1 MKSSLEQTFEKFA
14 HKKNG
19 PSKPKKKRNP
29 PRIASIVGI
38 GLGLVVS
45 LNLCIYLHKTQ
56 VLDVRVDGVNLL
68 ADQRAQILS
77 ESAEKYLKDVWSQIS
92 FYTRKPTLAAGLV
105 VADEKI
111 IKATKKSILES
122 IDGAFAVHFV
132 KRGQAA
138 FDDSVKPPIRFT
150 ELEMIRNAELRKDTP
165 PEAAKYENRW
175 ILNFVAPVPYDANQ
189 ESIAS
194 MILSIELEALQQA
207 IVSDKVSLGEIVLQQ
222 KFGANKAVDVLKVGS
237 GSIGLAST
245 KNIPDSFW
253 QIRFTPSY
261 YLFESAKKDVT
272 LVYGVA
278 AIASLLI
285 TLLFFVIGRIIG
297 CKVEDRMK
305 EKALL
310 SRAASTSSSEG
321 EADLASPMYQAT
333 DILDV
338 DIAKEDEDL
347 LGLEEIAEPV
357 QEELATQEE
366 DVLEIIDDGSIPDV
380 VFRAYDIRGLA
391 KEQITN
397 DLATRVGEALGSEAI
412 DHGQDTLIVARDARL
427 TSPELTEFLIRGI
440 ISTGCHVLNIGTV
453 PTPLMYFAT
462 STLKES
468 QSGVMV
474 TASHN
479 PGEYNGFK
487 IVMNGKTRS
496 DDDIKAIRQ
505 RILQKNIYEG
515 NGEESR
521 YDVIP
526 EYIDTI
532 FSDVA
537 LAGDVTIVIDAANGV
552 TGKVAPQLFEELGCH
567 VIPLFCDLDGS
578 FPNHEPDPSVEKNL
592 QALIAKVKESDA
604 DLGVAFDGDGDR
616 LVVVTSSGQIIWPD
630 QLLMMFAKDIVSRN
644 PGADVV
650 FDVKSTRHLA
660 SSITSYGGRPIMW
673 KTGHAPMKNKMLE
686 TGALLGGEYSGHI
699 FIKDR
704 WFGFDDGMYAAARLI
719 EILSLQGES
728 LDMMFNEFPKSPS
741 TPEIRVPVDEDK
753 KFGIVSQLAA
763 LGEFGEG
770 RLTTIDGVR
779 VDFPNGWG
787 LVRASNTS
795 ANLTL
800 RFEADDE
807 DALHQVKSIMVKEL
821 KKIDNSITI
830 DWEA

>member
-1 MKSSLEQTFEKFA
+1 MKSSLEQTFEKFV

-19 PSKPKKKRNP
+19 PVKPKKKRNP
-29 PRIASIVGI
+29 PRVASIVGLGI
-38 GLGLVVS
+38 GLILS
-45 LNLCIYLHKTQ
+45 LNVSIYLHKTQ
-56 VLDVRVDGVNLL
+56 IQDVRVESVNKL
-68 ADQRAQILS
+68 AKQRAEII
-77 ESAEKYLKDVWSQIS
+77 ATGVEKYIADVWSQLN
-92 FYTRKPTLAAGLV
+92 FYTRKPTLAAALV
-105 VADEKI
+105 VEDLNSIE
-111 IKATKKSILES
+111 ATKKSILGN
-122 IDGAFAVHFV
+122 IDSAFAVKFIRKGTAV
-132 KRGQAA
+132 
-138 FDDSVKPPIRFT
+138 FDDKVKPPIRFT
-150 ELEMIRNAELRKDTP
+150 ELEMISSALKRNKTF
-165 PEAAKYENRW
+165 PEAVKYENRW
-175 ILNFVAPVPYDANQ
+175 IINYVAPIPHDSNQ
-189 ESIAS
+189 EPIAVI
-194 MILSIELEALQQA
+194 ILSLELDTLTRAVVTDQ
-207 IVSDKVSLGEIVLQQ
+207 VSLGEMVLQQ
-222 KFGANKAVDVLKVGS
+222 KFGVNKPVDVFKEGAGSVGS
-237 GSIGLAST
+237 PHTKSIAG
-245 KNIPDSFW
+245 SFW

-261 YLFESAKKDVT
+261 YLFESAKRSSSMVYVT
-272 LVYGVA
+272 VLL
-278 AIASLLI
+278 ASLLI
-285 TLLFFVIGRIIG
+285 IGLSFFIGRLVG
-297 CKVEDRMK
+297 CRVEDSLK

-310 SRAASTSSSEG
+310 AGAVETVSATGDTE
-321 EADLASPMYQAT
+321 LVNPLYQKT

-347 LGLEEIAEPV
+347 LGLEDVEELVSEAVEEPV
-357 QEELATQEE
+357 E
-366 DVLEIIDDGSIPDV
+366 DVEEIIDDGSIPDV
-380 VFRAYDIRGLA
+380 VFRAYDIRGVA

-397 DLATRVGEALGSEAI
+397 DFATRVGQALGSEAI
-412 DHGQDTLIVARDARL
+412 DNGQDTLIVARDARL
-427 TSPELTEFLIRGI
+427 SSPELTEFLIRGI

-462 STLKES
+462 ATLKES

-487 IVMNGKTRS
+487 VVMNGKTRC
-496 DDDIKAIRQ
+496 DEDIKAIRH
-505 RILQKNIYEG
+505 RILRKDVYEG
-515 NGEESR
+515 NGEEHR
-521 YDVIP
+521 HDVIP

-537 LAGDVTIVIDAANGV
+537 LAGDVTMVIDAANGV
-552 TGKVAPQLFEELGCH
+552 TGLVAPRLFEELGCH
-567 VIPLFCDLDGS
+567 VVPLYCDLDGH
-578 FPNHEPDPSVEKNL
+578 FPNHDPDPSIEKNL
-592 QALIAKVKESDA
+592 QALIAKVIESEA

-660 SSITSYGGRPIMW
+660 SCITSYGGRPIMW

-741 TPEIRVPVDEDK
+741 TPEIRVPIDEDK
-753 KFGIVSQLAA
+753 KFEVVAQLAA

-807 DALHQVKSIMVKEL
+807 DALHKIKSIIVKEL
-821 KKIDNSITI
+821 KNIDNSITI